1 MASQEQYRQK
11 QENISSILGV
21 LRAQDLTRRE
31 VCEKLGLSWACVSDL
46 VNELVGQKILTE
58 EKIEASTV
66 KGRKPVKL
74 SLSRDKRF
82 LGVDINRMGLHLC
95 LCDLYGEKVVQSA
108 FVLEC
113 DTQEQLLHCVCS
125 HVREMLTPE
134 VLGIGL
140 AMQGPRLANGLWA
153 FPGPCGELR
162 VDVATAVRE
171 QSGLPVWIEHD
182 PNCILLGFVD
192 RPQGR
197 MMTVRV
203 DKGVGVSLCR
213 NGQFSDDPLEVG
225 RMPLDGRR
233 LHEWMGTPQA
243 GDYLGQAL
251 GILCNLIDVDQ
262 VVLCG
267 QRIAQD
273 AAMFARLENSYR
285 ATATAPVALR
295 TEAVTDAALGAA
307 RLATMRYPQGV

>member
-11 QENISSILGV
+11 QENMSSILGV
-21 LRAQDLTRRE
+21 LRTGNLTRRE
-31 VCEKLGLSWACVSDL
+31 LCEKLGLSWACVSDL

-58 EKIEASTV
+58 EKIEASPV
-66 KGRKPVKL
+66 KGRKPVML
-74 SLSRDKRF
+74 SLNRKKRF

-95 LCDLYGEKVVQSA
+95 LCDLYGEKILQSA

-113 DTQEQLLHCVCS
+113 DTEKQLLDCVCAR
-125 HVREMLTPE
+125 VREMLTPH
-134 VLGIGL
+134 VLGVGL
-140 AMQGPRLANGLWA
+140 AMQGPRMAGGLWA
-153 FPGPCGELR
+153 FPGPCGVLR
-162 VDVATAVRE
+162 VDVASAV
-171 QSGLPVWIEHD
+171 QKAVGLPVWIEHD

-203 DKGVGVSLCR
+203 DMGIGVSLCR

-225 RMPLDGRR
+225 QMPLDGRR
-233 LHEWMGTPQA
+233 LHEWMATPQA

-251 GILCNLIDVDQ
+251 GILCNLIAVDQ

-273 AAMFARLENSYR
+273 AALLARLEKVYR
-285 ATATAPVALR
+285 ATATAPMPLR

-307 RLATMRYPQGV
+307 RLATMHYPLGV